1 MMLGKWLVSLCM
13 LVSTVDSRP
22 QDQDHEMCTLPYG
35 MHYVEGCEAAHLMA
49 RRPKRMPSSGPRLI
63 VVRARR
69 LAGAWQVRALIRR
82 WLPFP
87 ALAVY
92 TAACRTS
99 PYCQAHALHCD
110 PMCSLESSIAGIC
123 CTLMVDS
130 CSSQPTMTAQDILDK
145 VSICHWLMF
154 TPVS

>member
-1 MMLGKWLVSLCM
+1 MEAKGSWNHCLDSCAKTWGTLIQSYPLEERSAPVHLLQHETIMMLGKWLVSLCM

-22 QDQDHEMCTLPYG
+22 QDQDHEMCTLPYY
-35 MHYVEGCEAAHLMA
+35 MHYVEGCEATHLMA

-99 PYCQAHALHCD
+99 P
-110 PMCSLESSIAGIC
+110 
-123 CTLMVDS
+123 
-130 CSSQPTMTAQDILDK
+130 
-145 VSICHWLMF
+145 
-154 TPVS
+154 